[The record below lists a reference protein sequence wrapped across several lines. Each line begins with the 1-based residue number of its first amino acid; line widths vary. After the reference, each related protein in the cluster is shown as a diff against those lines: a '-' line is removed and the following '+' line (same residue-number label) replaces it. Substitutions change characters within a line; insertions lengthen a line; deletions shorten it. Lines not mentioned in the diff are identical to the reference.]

1 MRKNKTG
8 LVVFLLLFPLFVSA
22 QPAVEDQIS
31 RVETFVFNGDF
42 ERAALLAERLY
53 PDNKTNPRLYS
64 LLRSVYLGLKEY
76 GKLEKL
82 IAEQLVLSPRNR
94 TLRLDQLELFLRQ
107 GVRDRAAEAATAY
120 LELTAK
126 DTLSYADVANRY
138 LAAGYAEEAIKIY
151 QTARK
156 TLMRPALFSSHL
168 AETYRSLR
176 RWREALEEYLNWQY
190 AEPANASILP
200 RLTSLMNDL
209 PTDDP
214 DVGPFLDRQLA
225 QKPSPLQYRLKGEW
239 ELRRGNYDAALAA
252 FAEADRR
259 GSRDGS
265 LLLELARKTSAV
277 LPEKMPALAAAF
289 EKSHPQSPD
298 LPQLHF
304 LLARAQIT
312 LGQFPAARATYQKI
326 LVSSPLAEDKI
337 QAHFELAQLMLDYV
351 SRPESALIFLT
362 KGGAETHPAL
372 RQPTVVLKARALA
385 ALDRFDE
392 AREAFMQISG
402 RTARWGEEIHFLE
415 AEWDFYFLKFDEAE
429 KKYTAL
435 LDGFPRGERVND
447 ALRRLALL
455 KSRGKSKESPLS
467 LFAVFLKDLAQF
479 KEVEAATKLSG
490 LEQTAPELAAEA
502 FYNWGSYLLDR
513 KRPSEAESVFVKI
526 KTAYAKTPQ
535 APLALEKLGELAE
548 AARRP
553 EAAKS
558 RYEAVLEQYP
568 DAVNAEMVRG
578 KLRRLLERFP
588 EKNPKGPESKS

>member
-1 MRKNKTG
+1 MKKSAAG
-8 LVVFLLLFPLFVSA
+8 LFVLLVLSSPFALA
-22 QPAVEDQIS
+22 QPALEEQIS

-53 PDNKTNPRLYS
+53 PDNKTNPRLYG
-64 LLRSVYLGLKEY
+64 LLRSAYLGLKEY
-76 GKLEKL
+76 GKLEAL
-82 IAEQLVLSPRNR
+82 ITEQLAMSPKNRN
-94 TLRLDQLELFLRQ
+94 LRLDQLELFLRQ
-107 GVRDRAAEAATAY
+107 GARERASGAAAAY
-120 LELTAK
+120 LELAAK

-138 LAAGYAEEAIKIY
+138 LAAGYTEEAIKIY

-156 TLMRPALFSSHL
+156 VLMKPALFSSHL

-176 RWREALEEYLNWQY
+176 RWRETLEEYLNWQY

-209 PTDDP
+209 PADDP

-225 QKPSPLQYRLKGEW
+225 QKPSSLQYRLKGEW

-252 FAEADRR
+252 FGEADRR

-265 LLLELARKTSAV
+265 LLLELARKTGSV
-277 LPEKMPALAAAF
+277 LPQKMPALAATF
-289 EKSHPQSPD
+289 EKNYPQSPD

-312 LGQFPAARATYQKI
+312 LGQFPAARGTYQKI
-326 LVSSPLAEDKI
+326 LVSSPLAEDKS
-337 QAHFELAQLMLDYV
+337 QAYFELAELMLDYIGQ
-351 SRPESALIFLT
+351 PESTLIFVSKT
-362 KGGAETHPAL
+362 ENRIPVDVQKG
-372 RQPTVVLKARALA
+372 VVLRARALA
-385 ALDRFDE
+385 ALDRFEE
-392 AREAFMQISG
+392 ARKVFSELHG
-402 RTARWGEEIHFLE
+402 RNAHWGEEMDFLR
-415 AEWDFYFLKFDEAE
+415 AEWDFYFLMFDDAE

-455 KSRGKSKESPLS
+455 KSQGKSKESPLT
-467 LFAVFLKDLAQF
+467 LFAIFLKDLAQF
-479 KEVEAATKLSG
+479 KEIEAATKLSS
-490 LEQTAPELAAEA
+490 LEQTAPDLAAEA
-502 FYNWGSYLLDR
+502 FYNWGSYLFDR
-513 KRPSEAESVFVKI
+513 KRPVEAESAFVKI
-526 KTAYAKTPQ
+526 KTSYAKTPQ

-548 AARRP
+548 AARKP

-558 RYEAVLEQYP
+558 RYEAVLEEYP
-568 DAVNAEMVRG
+568 DAVNVEIVRG

-588 EKNPKGPESKS
+588 DKNPAGSESKS